1 MTDPM
6 NKTEAI
12 EWLKLQLGGGVVVIE
27 LLKEHFDTAFNDAL
41 RWYVA
46 RKGIKR
52 RAVVN
57 LSPSIVDYVM
67 PDDCDVV
74 INVIFPGVALDII
87 GAVNPYSFIDVDQL
101 PVAHASITGV
111 PGGQFY
117 STFKLILQHAET
129 ARRIVGSEP
138 AWEYDKGTNTVHV
151 YPNSQRSGA
160 MVAEYLSTIVVA
172 DDPVSPAV
180 TPINDFRRRMT
191 FRDRDIILRYA
202 HAKTKWML
210 SRVRGKYTDGMPS
223 AGGSKNL
230 DGDTL
235 LGEAQGEIEALN
247 EEIKALSEPV
257 GFITG

>member
-6 NKTEAI
+6 NRTEAI
-12 EWLKLQLGGGVVVIE
+12 EWLKLQLGGGSVVIE
-27 LLKEHFDTAFNDAL
+27 LLQEHFDTAFNDAL
-41 RWYVA
+41 RWYAA
-46 RKGIKR
+46 RKGIQR

-57 LSPSIVDYVM
+57 LVPGIVDYVM

-74 INVIFPGVALDII
+74 FQVVFPGVALDII
-87 GAVNPYSFIDVDQL
+87 GTVNPYAFIDVDQV
-101 PVAHASITGV
+101 PVAYSSISGV
-111 PGGQFY
+111 PGGSFY
-117 STFKLILQHAET
+117 GTFKLILQHAET

-151 YPNSQRSGA
+151 YPNAQRSGA
-160 MVAEYLSTIVVA
+160 MVAYYLSTVVVTE
-172 DDPVSPAV
+172 DPVAPAV
-180 TPINDFRRRMT
+180 TPVNDFRRRMT

-210 SRVRGKYTDGMPS
+210 ARVRGKYTDGMPS

-230 DGDTL
+230 DDDTL

-257 GFITG
+257 PFITG

>member
-6 NKTEAI
+6 NKTETI
-12 EWLKLQLGGGVVVIE
+12 EWLKLQLGGGTVIIE
-27 LLKEHFDTAFNDAL
+27 LLAEHFDTAFTDAI

-57 LSPSIVDYVM
+57 LVSSIQDYVM
-67 PDDCDVV
+67 PDDCDQVV
-74 INVIFPGVALDII
+74 DVTFPGFMLDIT
-87 GAVNPYSFIDVDQL
+87 GAMNPYSFIDVDQL
-101 PVAHASITGV
+101 QVSQSSISGV
-111 PGGQFY
+111 PGGSFY
-117 STFKLILQHAET
+117 GTRQLIMQHTET
-129 ARRIVGSEP
+129 ARRITGAEP

-151 YPNSQRSGA
+151 YPYSQRSGA
-160 MVAEYLSTIVVA
+160 MMAEYMSTVVVV
-172 DDPVSPAV
+172 DDPVSPAT
-180 TPINDFRRRMT
+180 TPVNDFRRRMT

-210 SRVRGKYTDGMPS
+210 ARTRGKYTDGMPS

-247 EEIKALSEPV
+247 EEIKALGEPV
-257 GFITG
+257 GFLVG

>member
-1 MTDPM
+1 MSDPM
-6 NKTEAI
+6 NRAEAI
-12 EWLKLQLGGGVVVIE
+12 DWIKTQLGGGVVVIE
-27 LLKEHFDTAFNDAL
+27 LLPNHLETAFSDAI

-57 LSPSIVDYVM
+57 LVSGIVDYVM
-67 PDDCDVV
+67 PDDCDMV
-74 INVIFPGVALDII
+74 IDVIFPGAALDLI
-87 GAVNPYSFIDVDQL
+87 GAVNPYSFIDVDNMPIAQS
-101 PVAHASITGV
+101 AMAGT

-117 STFKLILQHAET
+117 STLKLITQHAET
-129 ARRIVGSEP
+129 ARRVIGSEP
-138 AWEYDKGTNTVHV
+138 AWEYDKGTNAVHV
-151 YPNSQRSGA
+151 YPLRQRSGA
-160 MVAEYLSTIVVA
+160 MVAEYISTIVRTE
-172 DDPVSPAV
+172 DPVLPAT
-180 TPINDFRRRMT
+180 TPVNDFRRRMS

-202 HAKTKWML
+202 MAKAKWML

-235 LGEAQGEIEALN
+235 LGEAQSEIEALN